1 MKSDF
6 QLDDFL
12 VDAASILYRIK
23 CSLCSVGMPCQICV
37 KLTQESRRVYPNIF
51 SGYDLVLDILICA
64 SISYLYIHVL
74 CLKL

>member
-12 VDAASILYRIK
+12 VDAAFIFFYRIK

-37 KLTQESRRVYPNIF
+37 TLTQESRRVYPNIF
-51 SGYDLVLDILICA
+51 SGYA
-64 SISYLYIHVL
+64 
-74 CLKL
+74 